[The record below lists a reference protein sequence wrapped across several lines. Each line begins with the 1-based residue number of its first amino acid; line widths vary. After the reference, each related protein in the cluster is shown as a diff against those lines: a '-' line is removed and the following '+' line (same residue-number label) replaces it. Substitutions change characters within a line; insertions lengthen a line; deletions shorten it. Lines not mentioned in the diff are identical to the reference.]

1 VTPNNGTQD
10 GGTWVTIE
18 GSFDTSQLYYVHIGD
33 TIHQPAMVTSWAIG
47 IVTKAS
53 SVGTKDVAVH
63 GQDGVPAVEH
73 AQAYSYTA
81 RPSSG
86 GGDGGNAPPPGG
98 GDGGNAPPP
107 GSGDDGGAPPPGAG
121 DSPPPSSDLP
131 PPSGG
136 TPDGNQAEDR
146 AQTLGEPFETEDG
159 MRLDRMTGG
168 PLAVVS
174 PADWNQ
180 RGCVNASCQGV
191 QLAG

>member
-53 SVGTKDVAVH
+53 SAGTKDVVVY
-63 GQDGVPAVEH
+63 GQGGVPAVEH

-98 GDGGNAPPP
+98 GDDGGPPPP
-107 GSGDDGGAPPPGAG
+107 GDG
-121 DSPPPSSDLP
+121 DSPPPSSDLA

-136 TPDGNQAEDR
+136 TPDGNQAEDS

-168 PLAVVS
+168 PLAGVS
-174 PADWNQ
+174 AADWNQ